1 MRAAAQTASTT
12 GGGES
17 SGGGRAEAAVF
28 LGARRRQV
36 EVGRQQLPGSRGQSS
51 PSRGRGHHLV
61 LHVVEHLRGKP
72 AHPSR
77 YVTGR
82 PACACGSTTR
92 QQLVGHT
99 ARERSSDSK
108 TNALCE
114 VSELAEDVDEAGHG
128 EALED
133 RVGGIV
139 VAVAHVA
146 VGGGGG
152 GGGAGAFTPAAS
164 SAPCHCHRRSLT
176 Y

>member
-1 MRAAAQTASTT
+1 M
-12 GGGES
+12 
-17 SGGGRAEAAVF
+17 
-28 LGARRRQV
+28 
-36 EVGRQQLPGSRGQSS
+36 
-51 PSRGRGHHLV
+51 V

-72 AHPSR
+72 AHPIR

-99 ARERSSDSK
+99 RERGRDSK

-152 GGGAGAFTPAAS
+152 GARAFTPAAS
-164 SAPCHCHRRSLT
+164 SAPCHCRCRT